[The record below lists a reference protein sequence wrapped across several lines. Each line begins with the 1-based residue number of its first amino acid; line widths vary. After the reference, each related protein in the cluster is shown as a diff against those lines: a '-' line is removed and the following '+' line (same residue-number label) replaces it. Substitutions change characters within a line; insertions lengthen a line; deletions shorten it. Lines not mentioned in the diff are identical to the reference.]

1 MKKIS
6 KRKLSRIISYI
17 ITAVLLIGMIGGA
30 AYMAKIMLGSYDSFS
45 VSYSDD
51 VYIGNVVNK
60 VYTFNTELTFNVDFD
75 YHKLVVDKQYGYTVK
90 VVPAVSGD
98 DDFEFSIGDHS
109 YMFSDEQDIT
119 SAFNVVISEGSFT
132 FVIPGNIADVLG
144 VIYGGGEITVPE
156 LDNDKDYYKLI
167 VTAFDGTEISISF
180 KQYSVVTGVILDN
193 DTLVIGG

>member
-6 KRKLSRIISYI
+6 TRKISRIISYI
-17 ITAVLLIGMIGGA
+17 ITAVLLVGLIGGA
-30 AYMAKIMLGSYDSFS
+30 AYITKIMLGSYDSFV
-45 VSYSDD
+45 VSYGED
-51 VYIGNVVNK
+51 VYTADTADK
-60 VYTFNTELTFNVDFD
+60 VYPFNTELNFTVAYD

-98 DDFEFSIGDHS
+98 DDFQFSIGDHS
-109 YMFSDEQDIT
+109 YLFSDEHDIT
-119 SAFNVVISEGSFT
+119 SAFNVVISDDSFSL
-132 FVIPGNIADVLG
+132 VIPGNISDVLS

-156 LDNDKDYYKLI
+156 IDNDKDYYKLV

-180 KQYSVVTGVILDN
+180 KQFSAVTGVILSQ